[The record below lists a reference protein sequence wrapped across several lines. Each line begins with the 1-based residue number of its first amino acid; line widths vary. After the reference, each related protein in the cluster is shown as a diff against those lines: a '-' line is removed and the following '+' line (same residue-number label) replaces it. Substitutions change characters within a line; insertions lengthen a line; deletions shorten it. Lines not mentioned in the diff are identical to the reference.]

1 MRFGQSVFS
10 SASSSPPP
18 STALSSGF
26 WRCLFGGR
34 LPLKL
39 YCLHW
44 FIAVF
49 TDKPTPRN
57 TFPSLNL
64 RHCSPQA
71 QAFCSSA
78 HLPGLSL
85 RLPSPAPLR
94 RECSECSLVVV
105 SRGLSA
111 AKGDKLKHGKMRNIL
126 CDERIFYSSGP
137 EDMEDELFSAVN
149 RLSFMKLY
157 ESDLY
162 IPPMDEEKTARG
174 ILVYFLQSCISHAYT
189 QEHRQTQSISR
200 HTLTQ
205 QNVYTWCIWEGKNS
219 AF

>member
-39 YCLHW
+39 YCLRW

-111 AKGDKLKHGKMRNIL
+111 AKGINLNTEKWETYSVMRGSFIL
-126 CDERIFYSSGP
+126 LDPRTWRTNCFQLWIGYLLWNY
-137 EDMEDELFSAVN
+137 MN
-149 RLSFMKLY
+149 QIY
-157 ESDLY
+157 
-162 IPPMDEEKTARG
+162 
-174 ILVYFLQSCISHAYT
+174 ISHRWTKKRRLEEYWFIFCSHAFHMLT
-189 QEHRQTQSISR
+189 HRNTDK
-200 HTLTQ
+200 HK
-205 QNVYTWCIWEGKNS
+205 V
-219 AF
+219 